1 MHGWTNP
8 GDPGAAAEQ
17 AHRDATLSHT
27 ANGVHAAMFA
37 AAVVAAAAPDDAPD
51 VHACLRAGLA
61 VVPPGSR
68 LAGAVRHAVRLAG
81 AHDDFDTVVDRLH
94 AVHSPAHHWVHAV
107 PNTALIAAAL
117 THADGDFTGSVSR
130 AVSGGWDTD
139 SNGATVGG
147 VAGLLAGSPA
157 ALPAHWTAP
166 LKNRLAT
173 SVGDFDGTGFDTLA
187 HLTHRETTRPC
198 PSPPPPPPSPLPD
211 RPARPRP
218 RHALRGTARR
228 HHARRLR
235 RRGDQGR
242 APHPARPLPG
252 TRSLEGRGG
261 PVVEA
266 AGRNKHTITL
276 DLSKPA
282 GRTTLLR
289 LAATA
294 DVVVENFRPGTL
306 EKWDLG
312 WDELSAVNPRLVLTR
327 VTGFGQFGPY
337 ARRPGFGTLAEAMS
351 GFAAMTGEPDAPPT
365 LPPFGLA
372 DSIAALATAYAVMT
386 ALAARERTGEG
397 QVVDMAIIEP
407 ILTVLG
413 PQPLWY
419 DQLGHVQP
427 RTGNRSQNNAPR
439 NTYRTADGTWVAVS
453 TSAQSV
459 AERVM
464 RLVGRPEL
472 IDEPWFATGA
482 DRARHA
488 DVLDAAV
495 GDWIARHGR
504 ADVLAAFEKAEAA
517 VAPVQDVRDVMSD
530 PQYQALDTVTTVDD
544 PELGPLRM
552 QNVLFRLSATPGAIR
567 WAGRPH
573 GADTEEVL
581 TGLGLTPADVKE
593 LREEGVV

>member
-1 MHGWTNP
+1 MPRPVVTPPAPLPVPAPLAGLRVL
-8 GDPGAAAEQ
+8 DL
-17 AHRDATLSHT
+17 ATLF
-27 ANGVHAAMFA
+27 AGPLAAT
-37 AAVVAAAAPDDAPD
+37 
-51 VHACLRAGLA
+51 LL
-61 VVPPGSR
+61 
-68 LAGAVRHAVRLAG
+68 
-81 AHDDFDTVVDRLH
+81 
-94 AVHSPAHHWVHAV
+94 
-107 PNTALIAAAL
+107 
-117 THADGDFTGSVSR
+117 GDF
-130 AVSGGWDTD
+130 
-139 SNGATVGG
+139 GADV
-147 VAGLLAGSPA
+147 VKVEHP
-157 ALPAHWTAP
+157 
-166 LKNRLAT
+166 
-173 SVGDFDGTGFDTLA
+173 
-187 HLTHRETTRPC
+187 TRPD
-198 PSPPPPPPSPLPD
+198 PSRGHGPSKDGIGLWWK
-211 RPARPRP
+211 
-218 RHALRGTARR
+218 L
-228 HHARRLR
+228 L
-235 RRGDQGR
+235 
-242 APHPARPLPG
+242 
-252 TRSLEGRGG
+252 
-261 PVVEA
+261 
-266 AGRNKHTITL
+266 GRNKRTLTL
-276 DLSKPA
+276 DLSKPG

-294 DVVVENFRPGTL
+294 DVIIENFRPGTL

-312 WDELSAVNPRLVLTR
+312 WDELSAVNPRLVLAR
-327 VTGFGQFGPY
+327 VTAFGQFGPY

-386 ALAARERTGEG
+386 ALSARDLTGEG

-413 PQPLWY
+413 PQPIWY

-464 RLVGRPEL
+464 HLVGRPEL

-495 GDWIARHGR
+495 GDWIARHTR

-517 VAPVQDVRDVMSD
+517 VAPVQDVRDVMAD

-552 QNVLFRLSATPGAIR
+552 QNVLFRLSVTPGAIR

-581 TGLGLTPADVKE
+581 TELGLTQADVKE
-593 LREEGVV
+593 LREAGVV